1 LTFDIPCTISSLY
14 RLGLNKRQEID
25 LPGGGTTTPGPD
37 DGDQPES
44 PASPAALVD
53 LEDDAALIAEVN
65 TNLARINRQQTQ
77 NATAQGVNTP
87 DADGFNYIPIRD
99 SNFRY
104 AFVGDDR
111 GSLRLANAAPDQ
123 SGQRIWANYEG
134 AVALDSAERVLHY
147 YPAQM

>member
-1 LTFDIPCTISSLY
+1 ME
-14 RLGLNKRQEID
+14 N
-25 LPGGGTTTPGPD
+25 
-37 DGDQPES
+37 
-44 PASPAALVD
+44 
-53 LEDDAALIAEVN
+53 LEDDGALVAEVN
-65 TNLARINRQQTQ
+65 ANLAQINRQQNA

-99 SNFRY
+99 SNLRY
-104 AFVGDDR
+104 AFVGDER

-123 SGQRIWANYEG
+123 GGQRIWANYEG